1 MLVIS
6 SITKRIA
13 STHASCFT
21 VLLLNGTFII
31 ANPLLTFV
39 MVIFSFL
46 FFALSAQISVL
57 RSSIVFWLSQT
68 SRKVPVWVMRKTLA
82 SLASSAQAERCL
94 ACSAAT
100 GLARRL
106 AWRALPVQIG
116 RLCGLGSQRV
126 LTAAARGACDL
137 QPCGHVLLSD
147 LGSAR
152 GRKCIYTMC
161 FVP

>member
-1 MLVIS
+1 MP
-6 SITKRIA
+6 
-13 STHASCFT
+13 HASLSCCSM
-21 VLLLNGTFII
+21 VPSSKLIVCLLLSHKTFHLY
-31 ANPLLTFV
+31 LLNL
-39 MVIFSFL
+39 SFL

-68 SRKVPVWVMRKTLA
+68 ARKVPVWVMRKTLA

-100 GLARRL
+100 GLARRS

-152 GRKCIYTMC
+152 GRKCMYTKS
-161 FVP
+161 

>member
-1 MLVIS
+1 
-6 SITKRIA
+6 
-13 STHASCFT
+13 
-21 VLLLNGTFII
+21 
-31 ANPLLTFV
+31 

-100 GLARRL
+100 GLARRS

-116 RLCGLGSQRV
+116 RLCGLESQRV

-152 GRKCIYTMC
+152 GRKCDYTKI
-161 FVP
+161 FGELTPRFYVVSRTHARSPRNTKTNQFSITIQQLSHLR